1 MTTAHRV
8 THTTRYGAF
17 ETLRVH
23 GMPDCD
29 TAAMR
34 VAEIFKS
41 TVHTAEAIDADA
53 PHVFNEMHFSA

>member
-1 MTTAHRV
+1 MTYAHRV

-23 GMPDCD
+23 GAPDRD
-29 TAAMR
+29 MAAMR
-34 VAEIFKS
+34 VADRFGS

-53 PHVFNEMHFSA
+53 PFIFNEMHFSA